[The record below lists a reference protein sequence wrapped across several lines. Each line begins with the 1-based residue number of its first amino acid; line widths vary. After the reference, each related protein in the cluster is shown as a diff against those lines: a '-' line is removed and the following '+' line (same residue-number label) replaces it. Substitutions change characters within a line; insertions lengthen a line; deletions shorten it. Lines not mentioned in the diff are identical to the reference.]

1 MDTHTHTHLNFT
13 RLSRAGERREEAGAQ
28 WSAPALVL
36 VCHVR
41 MCATL
46 LQFCPGIVSMRSSVA
61 VSCHVHAGV
70 SYSPPLSLCLLLS
83 ASVCR
88 VASFSFNYSCC
99 FNKRCAAFG
108 HFIKRQAPP
117 ASSPSFL
124 VDFAATFWGN
134 QSPGKCTYEHTESTE
149 RERVRES

>member
-1 MDTHTHTHLNFT
+1 M
-13 RLSRAGERREEAGAQ
+13 
-28 WSAPALVL
+28 
-36 VCHVR
+36 
-41 MCATL
+41 
-46 LQFCPGIVSMRSSVA
+46 SMPE
-61 VSCHVHAGV
+61 
-70 SYSPPLSLCLLLS
+70 YLTSPPLSLSLCLLLS

-149 RERVRES
+149 REWERANAFISQARQNLIKIVITLPAPAACDAALLCCAANANWKVASAECGVQLPAN